1 MNMNHPL
8 SRTAFFFTASFL
20 VVASSSRGE
29 DSAGSSADDL
39 AKKLA
44 NPISSLISLPIQSN
58 FDFGFGPGEG
68 TVWRT
73 NVQPVIPISLNEDWN
88 LISRTILP
96 LIEQEGLAAAGDS
109 LDAAGLGDTSQSLF
123 FSPVDPTAGGWIW
136 GAGPVF
142 LLPTASEMLLGGEKW
157 GAGPTAVVL
166 KQEGA
171 WTYGALAN
179 QIWDVAGDDA
189 RSSINATFLQ
199 PFVSYIT
206 PTKTTFTVNSES
218 TYDWVGE
225 QWTVPLNFQVA
236 QLLKLGEQPAQIFAG
251 VRYFAEAPANG
262 PEWGLRFGVT
272 LLWPK

>member
-1 MNMNHPL
+1 MKHRRP
-8 SRTAFFFTASFL
+8 RTAFLVAAGLL

-29 DSAGSSADDL
+29 EPAGGSADDL

-58 FDFGFGPGEG
+58 FDFGVGAGEG
-68 TVWRT
+68 TIWRT
-73 NVQPVIPISLNEDWN
+73 NVQPVIPVSLNEDWN
-88 LISRTILP
+88 VISRTILP
-96 LIEQEGLAAAGDS
+96 LIEQEGLAAQGDG
-109 LDAAGLGDTSQSLF
+109 LDAAGLGDTTQSLF

-142 LLPTASEMLLGGEKW
+142 LFPTASETLLGGEKW
-157 GAGPTAVVL
+157 GVGPTAVVL
-166 KQEGA
+166 KQEGP
-171 WTYGALAN
+171 WTFGALAN

-236 QLLKLGEQPAQIFAG
+236 QLLKIGEQPAQIFAG
-251 VRYFAEAPANG
+251 ARYYAEAPANG
-262 PEWGLRFGVT
+262 PEWGLRFGMT